1 MTDKKSFVDK
11 VRDHTTTHARHAHP
25 ADAPPSLDRRA
36 EAPLTHD
43 RRERVMADL
52 SATPKETVVGS
63 FRTHSRCDPLPPRR
77 RYGGPSL
84 AGVTLVNEA
93 QFGLHNHGADLLH
106 ITVTGTGRWLRMD
119 KPEGFDR
126 ILNEVHAQVRITEA
140 L

>member
-77 RYGGPSL
+77 GYGGPPL
-84 AGVTLVNEA
+84 PGGTRGDEEEIGV
-93 QFGLHNHGADLLH
+93 HNQCADLLP
-106 ITVTGTGRWLRMD
+106 VT
-119 KPEGFDR
+119 
-126 ILNEVHAQVRITEA
+126 
-140 L
+140 